1 MAEFKIGDRV
11 RVIADHWDG
20 VQLGE
25 TGTVISA
32 NIVFGIKFD
41 CYSPARHDCE
51 GKTPTGYG
59 YYLSK
64 RDIELISEVKP
75 LPEKYVVHTKTQ
87 KEADYLFECGVFSPN
102 SLASWCS
109 SCWDTYKE
117 KSAYCVEGD
126 DLEGFASTGFCEKRI
141 DRYGEVIEFEEWLT
155 RIGLKDNKIN
165 TKENN
170 DMRFI
175 RDMQVEV
182 TEVYEINKK
191 DNTKDKYMI
200 TTVST
205 PLGKASVKCADKD
218 YNKDEGVHLA
228 CAKITAQMS
237 EENMI
242 LWNIAMDTWG
252 SMVFESIINRF
263 ADKACMGSF
272 DKAYRNY
279 LKVKELEYKKS
290 CICKTCGT
298 KFETPELARE
308 HEKWHVDHKREKYE
322 AYLIRKEAK
331 KRIAEAERE
340 GRIES
345 LMAEIVKKGAENKES

>member
-32 NIVFGIKFD
+32 NIAFGIKFD

-87 KEADYLFECGVFSPN
+87 KEADYLFECGVLSPN
-102 SLASWCS
+102 SLVSWCS
-109 SCWDTYKE
+109 RHWEEYKE
-117 KSAYCVEGD
+117 ESAYHVKGD
-126 DLEGFASTGFCEKRI
+126 NLVSFADVGYYSRLNFI
-141 DRYGEVIEFEEWLT
+141 YGEVIGFEEWLT

-170 DMRFI
+170 DMGFI

-182 TEVYEINKK
+182 TEVYEVNKK

-218 YNKDEGVHLA
+218 YNKDYGVHLA
-228 CAKITAQMS
+228 CAKITAQS
-237 EENMI
+237 EENMM
-242 LWNIAMDTWG
+242 LWHIAMDTWG
-252 SMVFESIINRF
+252 SKTSMSIIGRF

-272 DKAYRNY
+272 DKAYRHY
-279 LKVKELEYKKS
+279 LKMKELEHKKS

-340 GRIES
+340 GKIES